1 MPYLTPE
8 EAKEAAADL
17 AKLGRRARKLLAECI
32 ETQGVK
38 RTRASSA
45 ANALEDAGFV
55 RILDRGTVFET
66 DIEIVPTLAGEEA
79 MEFLEEQEGC

>member
-1 MPYLTPE
+1 MSYLTPE
-8 EAKEAAADL
+8 EAQVAAADL
-17 AKLGRRARKLLAECI
+17 AKLGRHARKLLSECI

-38 RTRASSA
+38 RIRASAA

-55 RILDRGTVFET
+55 RILDRGNVFET

-79 MEFLEEQEGC
+79 MEFLEEQEKC

>member
-1 MPYLTPE
+1 MSYLTPE
-8 EAKEAAADL
+8 EARVAAADL
-17 AKLGRRARKLLAECI
+17 AKLGRHARRLLAECI

-38 RTRASSA
+38 RTRVSTA
-45 ANALEDAGFV
+45 ADALQDAGFV
-55 RILDRGTVFET
+55 RILDRGNVFET